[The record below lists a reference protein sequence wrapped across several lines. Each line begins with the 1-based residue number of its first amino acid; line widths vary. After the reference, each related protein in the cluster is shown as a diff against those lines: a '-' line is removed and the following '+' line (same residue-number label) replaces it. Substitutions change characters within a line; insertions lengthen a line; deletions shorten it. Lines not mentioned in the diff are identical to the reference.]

1 MPAKY
6 WMEVKDG
13 VSYNKVW
20 SPDGTADVQ
29 EHWVELPEEDTA
41 QVGWAFDGTTWT
53 EPTVSIDELRV
64 MRDAL
69 LGVSDF
75 TQLADSPFNDEEK
88 IEWAT
93 YRQELRDLPNGYTP
107 IADPVYPIRPDVLE

>member
-29 EHWVELPEEDTA
+29 EHWVELSEEGVA
-41 QVGWAFDGTTWT
+41 QVGWSWDGTTWT
-53 EPTVSIDELRV
+53 EPTVSIDDLRV
-64 MRDAL
+64 ERDAL
-69 LGVSDF
+69 LSSSDF
-75 TQLADSPFNDEEK
+75 TQLADSPLTDEQK
-88 IEWAT
+88 NAWVT
-93 YRQELRDLPNGYTP
+93 YRQQLRDLPGSYVPVTEPEWP
-107 IADPVYPIRPDVLE
+107 IQPE

>member
-41 QVGWAFDGTTWT
+41 QVGWVFDGTTWI
-53 EPTVSIDELRV
+53 EPTVSIDDLRV
-64 MRDAL
+64 ERDAL
-69 LGVSDF
+69 LSSSDF
-75 TQLADSPFNDEEK
+75 TQLADSPLTDEQK
-88 IEWAT
+88 NAWVT
-93 YRQELRDLPNGYTP
+93 YRQQLRDLPGSYVPVTEPEWP
-107 IADPVYPIRPDVLE
+107 IQPE